1 MTQQPRTLA
10 DVEEYAEQTAS
21 SMYYLSLETMG
32 VKDVHAD
39 HVASHI
45 GKAYGLTTLLR
56 GVPFHASRKQI
67 YLPMDLTTKVIIR
80 PRHLLNVYLHIFSKV
95 HIALFC
101 NLVID

>member
-21 SMYYLSLETMG
+21 SLYYLSLETMG
-32 VKDVHAD
+32 VKNVNAD

-67 YLPMDLTTKVIIR
+67 YLPMDLTTKVY
-80 PRHLLNVYLHIFSKV
+80 NSY
-95 HIALFC
+95 
-101 NLVID
+101 

>member
-10 DVEEYAEQTAS
+10 DIEEYAEQTAS

-56 GVPFHASRKQI
+56 GGPFHASRKQI
-67 YLPMDLTTKVIIR
+67 YLPMDLTTKVLI
-80 PRHLLNVYLHIFSKV
+80 PT
-95 HIALFC
+95 
-101 NLVID
+101 